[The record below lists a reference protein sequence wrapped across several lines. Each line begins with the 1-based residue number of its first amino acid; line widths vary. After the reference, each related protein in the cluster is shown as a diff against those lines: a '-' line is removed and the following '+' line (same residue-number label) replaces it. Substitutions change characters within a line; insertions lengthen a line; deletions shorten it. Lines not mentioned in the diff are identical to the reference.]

1 MALLPY
7 MTLFRSENLLSLSQ
21 NSKRRMIQRIQT
33 IWLMFGLLGVLFVL
47 TLPAITF
54 TTNAGGVSTEVTH
67 VIKGTGHYEATGD
80 QVQKTETFTIGIALV
95 GFLAAAYL
103 DRKRTRLKSS

>member
-1 MALLPY
+1 MALLLLRY
-7 MTLFRSENLLSLSQ
+7 LFSGENLLSLSQ

-47 TLPAITF
+47 TLQAITF

-67 VIKGTGHYEATGD
+67 VITGTGHSEATGA
-80 QVQKTETFTIGIALV
+80 QSQKTETCTVGSVQV
-95 GFLAAAYL
+95 GFLTA
-103 DRKRTRLKSS
+103 DTSFFNFS